1 MRIQRGSLVC
11 VRYNSPDRV
20 HKKHRMYRIVLR
32 VTIIAEYVYL
42 FVNKREMLIRYNNTW
57 TYVKHKNGEIKT
69 FPVKSVEGVE
79 LPKL

>member
-11 VRYNSPDRV
+11 VKYNSPDRT

-57 TYVKHKNGEIKT
+57 TYVKHKKDGEIKT
-69 FPVKSVEGVE
+69 FPVKSVEGVQ
-79 LPKL
+79 LPQ